1 MPKKI
6 VLFEDNRLKKQVIIE
21 DSRVIFELVGKHKDG
36 SLMPLQYVSVNIKD
50 LETVYHAVKE
60 RM

>member
-6 VLFEDNRLKKQVIIE
+6 VFFEDNRLKKQVIIE